1 MRLSQ
6 CNYCDILL
14 LQGLIPNPEEERNLE
29 ELNRPLL
36 ASSNCTDVPPIKGM

>member
-1 MRLSQ
+1 MI
-6 CNYCDILL
+6 YVLL

-36 ASSNCTDVPPIKGM
+36 ASVNTSMDINFTDPNPIKGM